1 MSKGVRIRVQ
11 ARQLR
16 RVHWGT
22 AAVLATIMALM
33 AGPPARGGASRSVVE
48 RPILRGDATY
58 LADFFHG
65 RESAS
70 GEIFD
75 QRKLVAAHRSLPFG
89 SRVRVTNLK
98 NGRSVSVRIVDR
110 GPYGRNF
117 REGTIID
124 LSKAAAKR
132 LRMLRDGQV
141 HVRVVVLSIG
151 DGKRVDRVRDS

>member
-1 MSKGVRIRVQ
+1 M
-11 ARQLR
+11 
-16 RVHWGT
+16 
-22 AAVLATIMALM
+22 AAVLATGMAL
-33 AGPPARGGASRSVVE
+33 ALGARGLCGVSRSVDRTV
-48 RPILRGDATY
+48 LRGDATY

-75 QRKLVAAHRSLPFG
+75 QRKLIAAHRSLPFG
-89 SRVRVTNLK
+89 SRVRVINLK
-98 NGRSVSVRIVDR
+98 NGRSVNVRIVDR
-110 GPYGRNF
+110 GPYGKNY

-124 LSKAAAKR
+124 LSKAAATR

-151 DGKRVDRVRDS
+151 DGKRVDS

>member
-1 MSKGVRIRVQ
+1 MRIKVHKG
-11 ARQLR
+11 QLR
-16 RVHWGT
+16 SVRWGT
-22 AAVLATIMALM
+22 AAILATILAL
-33 AGPPARGGASRSVVE
+33 GFGSRGQSSASRSID
-48 RPILRGDATY
+48 RTILRGDATY

-75 QRKLVAAHRSLPFG
+75 QRKMIAAHRSLPFG

-110 GPYGRNF
+110 GPYGRNY

-124 LSKAAAKR
+124 LSKAAAR
-132 LRMLRDGQV
+132 QLRMLRDGQV
-141 HVRVVVLSIG
+141 RVRVVVLYIG
-151 DGKRVDRVRDS
+151 DGKRVDS

>member
-1 MSKGVRIRVQ
+1 MRIRIE
-11 ARQLR
+11 ARQFR
-16 RVHWGT
+16 RVRWG
-22 AAVLATIMALM
+22 AAGLLATFLALA
-33 AGPPARGGASRSVVE
+33 AGAPAIGHGTSAIAPPV
-48 RPILRGDATY
+48 LRGDATY

-75 QRKLVAAHRSLPFG
+75 QRKMIAAHRSLPFG

-110 GPYGRNF
+110 GPYGKNY

-124 LSKAAAKR
+124 LSKAAATK

-141 HVRVVVLSIG
+141 HVRVVVLSVG
-151 DGKRVDRVRDS
+151 DGKRRDSSTS

>member
-1 MSKGVRIRVQ
+1 MVKVKVDRQ
-11 ARQLR
+11 QLR
-16 RVHWGT
+16 RLRWGT
-22 AAVLATIMALM
+22 IGILATTMALVI
-33 AGPPARGGASRSVVE
+33 GPRGQCGGSGTANFV
-48 RPILRGDATY
+48 LNGDATY

-75 QRKLVAAHRSLPFG
+75 QGKMVAAHRSLPFG

-110 GPYGRNF
+110 GPYGRNY

-124 LSKAAAKR
+124 LSQAAARK
-132 LRMLRDGQV
+132 LRMMRDGQV

-151 DGKRVDRVRDS
+151 DGRRRNS

>member
-1 MSKGVRIRVQ
+1 M
-11 ARQLR
+11 
-16 RVHWGT
+16 
-22 AAVLATIMALM
+22 
-33 AGPPARGGASRSVVE
+33 
-48 RPILRGDATY
+48 
-58 LADFFHG
+58 G

-75 QRKLVAAHRSLPFG
+75 QRKLIAAHRSLPFG
-89 SRVRVTNLK
+89 TRVRVTNLK

-110 GPYGRNF
+110 GPYGRNY

-141 HVRVVVLSIG
+141 HVKVLVLSVG
-151 DGKRVDRVRDS
+151 DARRRDS

>member
-1 MSKGVRIRVQ
+1 VQ
-11 ARQLR
+11 
-16 RVHWGT
+16 WGA
-22 AAVLATIMALM
+22 AAVLATILAVTF
-33 AGPPARGGASRSVVE
+33 APRGQSGGSSSTTAPPV
-48 RPILRGDATY
+48 LRGDATY

-75 QRKLVAAHRSLPFG
+75 QRKMVAAHRWLPFG
-89 SRVRVTNLK
+89 SRVRVTNLQ

-124 LSKAAAKR
+124 LSKAAATE
-132 LRMLRDGQV
+132 LRMLREGQV

-151 DGKRVDRVRDS
+151 NGKRVDRPRDS

>member
-1 MSKGVRIRVQ
+1 MTIKIHRQ
-11 ARQLR
+11 QLR
-16 RVHWGT
+16 RVRWVAT
-22 AAVLATIMALM
+22 ALLAMFLALAVGGRALC
-33 AGPPARGGASRSVVE
+33 RGSRSVELPV
-48 RPILRGDATY
+48 LRGDATY

-70 GEIFD
+70 GEVFD
-75 QRKLVAAHRSLPFG
+75 QRKMVAAHRSLPFG

-110 GPYGRNF
+110 GPYGQNY

-124 LSKAAAKR
+124 LSKAAAKQ

-141 HVRVVVLSIG
+141 RVRVVVLSIG

>member
-1 MSKGVRIRVQ
+1 MRIRIE
-11 ARQLR
+11 ARQFR
-16 RVHWGT
+16 RARWG
-22 AAVLATIMALM
+22 AAGLLAAFLALAVGAPAIGDGTSTIA
-33 AGPPARGGASRSVVE
+33 P
-48 RPILRGDATY
+48 PILRGDATY

-75 QRKLVAAHRSLPFG
+75 QRKMVAAHRSLPFG

-110 GPYGRNF
+110 GPYGKNF

-124 LSKAAAKR
+124 LSKAAATK

-151 DGKRVDRVRDS
+151 DGKRRDSSTS

>member
-1 MSKGVRIRVQ
+1 MSRGVRITVET
-11 ARQLR
+11 RQLR
-16 RVHWGT
+16 RVHWGA
-22 AAVLATIMALM
+22 AAVLATIMALSV
-33 AGPPARGGASRSVVE
+33 GPRSQGGASRPIE
-48 RPILRGDATY
+48 RTVLRGDATY

-75 QRKLVAAHRSLPFG
+75 HRKMVAAHRSLPFG

-110 GPYGRNF
+110 GPYGSNY

-124 LSKAAAKR
+124 LSKAAAR
-132 LRMLRDGQV
+132 QLRMLRDGQV
-141 HVRVVVLSIG
+141 RVRVVVLAIG
-151 DGKRVDRVRDS
+151 DGRRRNS

>member
-1 MSKGVRIRVQ
+1 MTIKIHRQ
-11 ARQLR
+11 QLR
-16 RVHWGT
+16 RVRWVAT
-22 AAVLATIMALM
+22 ALLAMFLALAVGGRALC
-33 AGPPARGGASRSVVE
+33 RGSRSVELPV
-48 RPILRGDATY
+48 LRGDATY

-75 QRKLVAAHRSLPFG
+75 QRKMVAAHRSLPFG

-110 GPYGRNF
+110 GPYGQNY

-124 LSKAAAKR
+124 LSKAAAKQ

-141 HVRVVVLSIG
+141 RVRVVVLSIG

>member
-1 MSKGVRIRVQ
+1 MRIKVHRQ
-11 ARQLR
+11 QLR
-16 RVHWGT
+16 RVRWGAT
-22 AAVLATIMALM
+22 ALLATFLAVAVGGRALC
-33 AGPPARGGASRSVVE
+33 RGSRSVELRV
-48 RPILRGDATY
+48 LRGDATY

-75 QRKLVAAHRSLPFG
+75 QRKMVAAHRSLPFG

-110 GPYGRNF
+110 GPYGQNY

-124 LSKAAAKR
+124 LSKAAAKQ

-151 DGKRVDRVRDS
+151 DGKRVDRMRDS

>member
-1 MSKGVRIRVQ
+1 MVKVKVDRQ
-11 ARQLR
+11 QLR
-16 RVHWGT
+16 RLRWWTIGI
-22 AAVLATIMALM
+22 LATTMALVI
-33 AGPPARGGASRSVVE
+33 GPRGQCGSGAAYLV
-48 RPILRGDATY
+48 LNGDATY

-75 QRKLVAAHRSLPFG
+75 QRKMVAAHRSLPFG
-89 SRVRVTNLK
+89 SQVRVTNLK

-110 GPYGRNF
+110 GPYGRNY

-124 LSKAAAKR
+124 LSQAAARK
-132 LRMLRDGQV
+132 LRMMRDGQV

-151 DGKRVDRVRDS
+151 DGRRVAARANS

>member
-1 MSKGVRIRVQ
+1 MRIKIHRQ
-11 ARQLR
+11 QLR
-16 RVHWGT
+16 RVRWVAT
-22 AAVLATIMALM
+22 ALLATFLAL
-33 AGPPARGGASRSVVE
+33 AVGGRALGRGSRSVELPV
-48 RPILRGDATY
+48 LRGDATY

-75 QRKLVAAHRSLPFG
+75 QRKMVAAHRSLPFG

-110 GPYGRNF
+110 GPYGQNY

-124 LSKAAAKR
+124 LSKAAAKQ
-132 LRMLRDGQV
+132 LCMLRDGQV